1 MSSAQAPVQ
10 QAEKTT
16 VQQAEKTAVQLAA
29 STIGKHGAEKRKE
42 NATGNLRLDE
52 KLWNYIKGG
61 PPVNNKAEANK
72 WIRTIVGLQAM
83 FLDAQAL
90 LAEHAGVVAVCNDNG
105 EDAEIWGESEE
116 LWDSKY
122 KFKTE
127 IDVKE
132 LSGREREI
140 LLDGI
145 FHHTGKT
152 HKHFGKDAVDV
163 IQAEKKA
170 RRERALAVEK
180 AEKARA
186 LAAEKE
192 EKARALEAKK
202 AERALLKKSREQ
214 INKERR
220 EKWASLP
227 EEEKE
232 AQRARKR
239 KRAAERKAAMT
250 PEEKES
256 YEQTK
261 RAKIESREQ
270 AKFQEKISSM
280 SPEQLQIAIAVAQ
293 QQLAAI
299 ENL

>member
-1 MSSAQAPVQ
+1 MSSAQSQTPVQ
-10 QAEKTT
+10 QAEKPT
-16 VQQAEKTAVQLAA
+16 VQQAEKTAVQQAA
-29 STIGKHGAEKRKE
+29 STMGKHGAEKRKE
-42 NATGNLRLDE
+42 NATGNLRLDQ
-52 KLWNYIKGG
+52 KLWEFIKGG
-61 PPVNNKAEANK
+61 PPVNKAEANK
-72 WIRTIVGLQAM
+72 WIRTTVGLQAM

-90 LAEHAGVVAVCNDNG
+90 LAQHAGVVAFCDDDG

-127 IDVKE
+127 IDIKE

-145 FHHTGKT
+145 FHYSGKT

-170 RRERALAVEK
+170 RRERALAAEK

-186 LAAEKE
+186 RAAEKE
-192 EKARALEAKK
+192 EKARALAAKK
-202 AERALLKKSREQ
+202 AEQAASKKSREQ

-239 KRAAERKAAMT
+239 KRSAERKAAMT
-250 PEEKES
+250 PEQKES
-256 YEQTK
+256 HEQTK
-261 RAKIESREQ
+261 KAKTESREQ
-270 AKFQEKISSM
+270 AKFQEKLNEM
-280 SPEQLQIAIAVAQ
+280 SPEQLQLAIAAAQ
-293 QQLAAI
+293 RQLAAI
-299 ENL
+299 EN